1 MVKDFMLHGSI
12 GPVDF
17 FVFVGGANAGN
28 TYFYEEDGARIRF
41 FSRGNELTLAPDG
54 VHYKGTGGSF
64 CEYMF
69 GVEKPFKDLVKK
81 EVLNRLVMFGAFLDR
96 DERLVFTND
105 TTGSESFQR
114 LFLLGHAVK
123 NYYFFISSDDRN
135 EPRKRQRHIVRSVGK
150 FLKRTDIIPEDNDA
164 ELLAGLVEEIREPR
178 STVFIFKLVQSE
190 NLEFYKAFHAAYSLK
205 RTLTPE
211 EEMRLN
217 EIAANYQ
224 IDDYQQ
230 ERMKI
235 DSMYRHHENRSIV
248 DEYRDI
254 LLDIAY
260 KETIQNSEIA
270 KLHRLRT
277 LSIRN
282 NIPGILF
289 DTLDEFLLKDKDV
302 QAIEEP
308 EYLKESRAIL
318 ENLFFKSASLKR
330 HIIKEDIAKLIWAKH
345 VSHSQSDMGFERV
358 LLDIGKSCDEFAREK
373 NDFSIFEELSAIITY
388 FDRYDNVHS
397 SLSRIAFM
405 EHPELTED
413 SLRSLVGNK
422 KEFDALDK
430 NLFKEIFISD
440 LLSNRYITSFG
451 KKKIKVLHE
460 HIEKVLRGD
469 ASLRDLIVALE
480 GIAEEERIYKYVR
493 TALKERM
500 HELYTSLNI
509 KKEMMRIR
517 GEIEA
522 ELVGKGTNPGLYEQ
536 LFNRV
541 LLDLKKESYYLNH
554 LLPTITKNR
563 DMALREDF
571 LNNSGLDRFYIEGL
585 EKESLKDDEMG
596 SLILAWERED
606 RELSG
611 TGGGERI

>member
-1 MVKDFMLHGSI
+1 MLHGSI

-28 TYFYEEDGARIRF
+28 TYFYEEDGKRIRF
-41 FSRGNELTLAPDG
+41 FSLGNELTLAADG

-69 GVEKPFKDLVKK
+69 GVEKPFKDLIKK
-81 EVLNRLVMFGAFLDR
+81 EVLNRLVMFGAFLDK

-105 TTGSESFQR
+105 TSGSESFQR

-123 NYYFFISSDDRN
+123 NYYFFVSSEDRN
-135 EPRKRQRHIVRSVGK
+135 ESRKRQRHIVRSVGK
-150 FLKRTDIIPEDNDA
+150 FLKRTDLIAEDNDA
-164 ELLAGLVEEIREPR
+164 ELLSGLVTELGEPR
-178 STVFIFKLVQSE
+178 STVFIFKLVHSE
-190 NLEFYKAFHAAYSLK
+190 NLEFFRAFHAAYSLK
-205 RTLTPE
+205 RMLTPE
-211 EEMRLN
+211 EETRLSR
-217 EIAANYQ
+217 IASNYQ

-235 DSMYRHHENRSIV
+235 DRMYRHHENRSIV

-260 KETIQNSEIA
+260 KETIQSSESA

-289 DTLDEFLLKDKDV
+289 DTLDDFLLKDKDV

-330 HIIKEDIAKLIWAKH
+330 HIIKEDIARLIWAKH
-345 VSHSQSDMGFERV
+345 ISHSQSDMGFERI
-358 LLDIGKSCDEFAREK
+358 LLDIGKSCDEFARER
-373 NDFSIFEELSAIITY
+373 NDFSIFEELSSIITY

-405 EHPELTED
+405 EHPELSED
-413 SLRSLVGNK
+413 SLRSLMGNK

-430 NLFKEIFISD
+430 NLFKEVFISD

-451 KKKIKVLHE
+451 KKKIKVVHE

-469 ASLRDLIVALE
+469 ASLRDLMVAME

-509 KKEMMRIR
+509 KREMMRIR

-522 ELVGKGTNPGLYEQ
+522 ELVGQGTNPKLYEQ

-554 LLPTITKNR
+554 LLPNIIKNR
-563 DMALREDF
+563 DMSLREDF
-571 LNNSGLDRFYIEGL
+571 LDNSGLDRFYIEGL
-585 EKESLKDDEMG
+585 EKESLKDDEM
-596 SLILAWERED
+596 SSFILEWERGD
-606 RELSG
+606 RELSS